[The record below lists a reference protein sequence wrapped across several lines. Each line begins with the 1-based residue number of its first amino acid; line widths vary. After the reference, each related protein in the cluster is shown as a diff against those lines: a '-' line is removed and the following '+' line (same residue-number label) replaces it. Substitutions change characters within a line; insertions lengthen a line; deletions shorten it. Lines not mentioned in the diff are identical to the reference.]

1 MVDSQAVAQDQD
13 LLDKAV
19 AEGGAYE
26 VLNKR
31 LQDQGQQLRKQIEI
45 INQKRLEEF
54 KRSDMEVIGR
64 IRIRTEN
71 NSVARDIVRAGD
83 WLLFGYNVFLGLKK
97 ETRVE
102 DVFSLYKL
110 IEVEEGFDVEH
121 VELEGTFLKE
131 PNFVRDYT
139 ELYAY
144 YKDARLLQLTQ
155 NNGKLLASFQMGDK
169 ITDIRVFRWALSA
182 DHKQISYID
191 NRGERDIALP
201 APYDFEWQKTNRE
214 MRVNGKF
221 PHINVLDTV
230 FVETTGGDLTIKVEN
245 NTTTGLGIYSEPVT
259 DKTQSVDDASIEYA
273 QLGSLI
279 LLKILPYREEVWR
292 YLVYNTITQNVER
305 IDAIGQSCVQLPEDH
320 GIIFPGGYYLQNGEY
335 KKFDQSMEG
344 MRFKR
349 SVKSPNGEDV
359 LYIFY
364 EPSEGRSA
372 LFTYNMIER
381 RLQNPILGHGYAR
394 FDDGKMVIF
403 ASEGNEPIRVHPMQI
418 WQTPYLSEE
427 FAARQPTR
435 NTFWG
440 RIGNPELV
448 RGISDLYSLGRDIDS
463 KSVSVNHYNLIRE
476 NIRKLLD
483 SYSWLTDNHCGD
495 IVQSVREIAA
505 TSEAVL
511 DEYEKVESIRRQ
523 SAETLAQAEEQQKV
537 LITSLR
543 PDSWETIQEY
553 VDALHAITK
562 QLGYLLTIRD
572 YRYMDVAR
580 VDSLEEQLKK
590 SQLHISEATGV
601 FLSTAEALEPFSE
614 KLEALDAEAQA
625 ATTVV
630 QLEEPLTGLKGL
642 GDDLDTLSQLMSTLK
657 IDDANQRTLIV
668 EAISAIYGRLNQAR
682 ARSEQRRKSLRSNE
696 SVAQFGAQF
705 TLFTQS
711 ITNALSLATDPER
724 CDDQLSRLLVQLEE
738 LESQFS
744 DNEEFLTDILA
755 KREELLETFD
765 THKQALLDERQ
776 RKAQSLQDAALRIL
790 ESMKRR
796 TERFTTQEE
805 LNAFFAGDPL
815 ALKLRELSEKLR
827 ELKDSVRAD
836 DLDARLKSTKDQ
848 AIRSL
853 RDKSEIFEA
862 GGNVIKLGPRHRFS
876 VNTQELDLTIMPRGD
891 QLYTHLTGT
900 DYFESL
906 GTTELDELRDYWQ
919 YTTDSESPNLYR
931 GEYLAGLILHA
942 AEQNKDG
949 LSIDLL
955 EQQLKDPTQL
965 EKTVRDFAA
974 PRYRDGYERGIHD
987 HDACLL
993 LGKLIPLHRSV
1004 GLLRYPPLARGFAT
1018 LFWGRWKENIE
1029 AEKWPERAH
1038 TAMNM
1043 AQLFGSQQ
1051 ALKDL
1056 QVEIAQAMD
1065 SYLEVHGLPI
1075 DKQERSMAAEYLVA
1089 VLSAGVNIEFTF
1101 TRYAKQLM
1109 ETLQK
1114 RLEEAH
1120 MWLGFQQSLANLQGR
1135 TLARW
1140 ELAERW
1146 FSALCQTND
1155 NNVVI
1160 ETDDDL
1166 AALQSYIPEA
1176 VALSLLDNG
1185 VIWRFTEMDLRFSVE
1200 GLMGEH
1206 TRIQNTKMILGI
1218 DDFYER
1224 FGYQQQVFVPNF
1236 RRYQEFRQEV
1246 INRERNALRLEEF
1259 KPKPLSSFVRNRL
1272 INDIYLGVIGDNLA
1286 KQMGT
1291 VGENKRTDLMGLLM
1305 LISPPGYGKT
1315 TLMEYVANRLGLIFM
1330 KINGPA
1336 IGHEVT
1342 SVDPAQAPNATA
1354 RQELEKLNLALEMG
1368 NNVMLYV
1375 DDIQHTNPEF
1385 LQKFISL
1392 CDGTRRIEGVWKEK
1406 TKTYDMRGKKFCVIM
1421 AGNPYTESGEVFK
1434 IPDMLANR
1442 ADIYNLGDVLGGMED
1457 VFRLSY
1463 IENCLTSNPVLAPL
1477 ATRDMA
1483 DLYRFID
1490 KAEGKPF
1497 SSNELSYDY
1506 STAEVNEIVATL
1518 QHLMRARDLV
1528 YRVNLQYISSA
1539 AQADKYRVE
1548 PPFKLQGSYRNM
1560 NKLAEKITAVMNEQE
1575 LMQLLE
1581 DHYQGEAQLLTT
1593 GAEEN
1598 LLKLA
1603 EIRGNMTEH
1612 QQERWE
1618 QIKRDF
1624 LRNKSMGGD
1633 DNIGNRVVAQ
1643 LVDLSEGVKNIATR
1657 PEPERAPWESVIG
1670 QFAEMI
1676 AALKQKPEPAP
1687 WDKML
1692 SGIAHIADVMDK
1704 EPEPA
1709 PWDKVTKP
1717 LAKISEALQDKP
1729 ETNIQVVNQPV
1740 PGLDAVLTTL
1750 AETLEYSFM
1759 PVLKTMDKKLDLDL
1773 RNHQRMQDIITE
1785 LKLLGQHVGMHPK
1798 QSIETKVKAGKP
1810 TESSYQ
1816 EDAE

>member
-1 MVDSQAVAQDQD
+1 MADSQAVVQEQE

-31 LQDQGQQLRKQIEI
+31 LHEQGQQLSKQVEI
-45 INQKRLEEF
+45 INQQRLDEF
-54 KRSDMEVIGR
+54 KRSDMQVIGR

-71 NSVARDIVRAGD
+71 NSVARDIVRVGD

-97 ETRVE
+97 ETHVE
-102 DVFSLYKL
+102 DVFSLHKL
-110 IEVEEGFDVEH
+110 IAIDDGFDVEH
-121 VELEGTFLKE
+121 IPLEGTFLSD
-131 PNFVRDYT
+131 PSFVRDFS

-144 YKDARLLQLTQ
+144 YKDAKLLQLAH
-155 NNGKLLASFQMGDK
+155 NNGRLLASFQMGDK
-169 ITDIRVFRWALSA
+169 VSDIRVFRWSLSA
-182 DHKQISYID
+182 DQKEVSYID
-191 NRGERDIALP
+191 NRGDRDIALP

-214 MRVNGKF
+214 MRVNGKY
-221 PHINVLDTV
+221 PHINILDTV
-230 FVETTGGDLTIKVEN
+230 FVETIGGDLTVKIEN
-245 NTTTGLGIYSEPVT
+245 NTSTGLGIYSEPVI
-259 DKTQSVDDASIEYA
+259 DKTQSVDDGQIEYA
-273 QLGSLI
+273 KLGSLI
-279 LLKILPYREEVWR
+279 LLKILPYREEAWR
-292 YLVYNTITQNVER
+292 YFVYNTINQTVER
-305 IDAIGQSCVQLPEDH
+305 IDEIGLSCVQLPEDH

-335 KKFDQSMEG
+335 KKFDLSMSG

-349 SVKSPNGEDV
+349 SAKSPNGEDV

-364 EPSEGRSA
+364 EPSEGRSV
-372 LFTYNMIER
+372 LFIYNMIER
-381 RLQNPILGHGYAR
+381 RLQNPIVGHGYAR

-403 ASEGNEPIRVHPMQI
+403 ANEGEEPIRVHPMQV
-418 WQTPYLSEE
+418 WQTPYMSEE
-427 FAARQPTR
+427 YVASQPAS

-448 RGISDLYSLGRDIDS
+448 RGISDLYSLGRDINN

-483 SYSWLTDNHCGD
+483 TYNWLSDSHCGD
-495 IVQSVREIAA
+495 VVQSVREIAA
-505 TSEAVL
+505 TSDAVL

-523 SAETLAQAEEQQKV
+523 SAEALTQAEQQQKT

-553 VDALHAITK
+553 VDGLQGISK
-562 QLGYLLTIRD
+562 QLGRLLTIREN
-572 YRYMDVAR
+572 RYMNVTK
-580 VDSLEEQLKK
+580 VDELESQLKEA
-590 SQLHISEATGV
+590 QLKIAEATGN
-601 FLSTAEALEPFSE
+601 FLSTPEALEPFSE
-614 KLEALDAEAQA
+614 QLKVLDAQVQEVK
-625 ATTVV
+625 TGI
-630 QLEEPLTGLKGL
+630 QLEEPLQGLKDL
-642 GDDLDTLSQLMSTLK
+642 GDSLDTISQLMSSLK

-668 EAISAIYGRLNQAR
+668 EAISSIYGRLNQAKAR
-682 ARSEQRRKSLRSNE
+682 AEQRRKSLRGQE

-705 TLFTQS
+705 TLFSQS
-711 ITNALSLATDPER
+711 ITNALSLAIDPER

-744 DNEEFLTDILA
+744 DSEEFLTDILS
-755 KREELLETFD
+755 KREELLETFES
-765 THKQALLDERQ
+765 HKQSLLDERQ

-796 TERFTTQEE
+796 TERLTTQEE

-848 AIRSL
+848 AVRSL

-876 VNTQELDLTIMPRGD
+876 VNTQELDLTIMPRGE

-906 GTTELDELRDYWQ
+906 GKTELDDLKDYWQ
-919 YTTDSESPNLYR
+919 YNSESESPNLYR

-942 AEQNKDG
+942 AENNENG
-949 LSIDLL
+949 LTIDLL
-955 EQQLKDPTQL
+955 EQQLKDPVLL

-987 HDACLL
+987 HDAVLL
-993 LGKLIPLHRSV
+993 LTKLIPLHRSV
-1004 GLLRYPPLARGFAT
+1004 GLLRYPPLARGFAV
-1018 LFWGRWKENIE
+1018 LFWGRWKDNIE
-1029 AEKWPERAH
+1029 AEKWPERANN
-1038 TAMNM
+1038 AMNM

-1051 ALKDL
+1051 ALKEL
-1056 QVEIAQAMD
+1056 QVEISQAM
-1065 SYLEVHGLPI
+1065 SGYLEVHHLPI
-1075 DKQERSMAAEYLVA
+1075 DAQTRSMAAEYLVN
-1089 VLSAGVNIEFTF
+1089 VLTAGVNVDFAF

-1109 ETLQK
+1109 ESLKK
-1114 RLEEAH
+1114 RLENAQ
-1120 MWLGFQQSLANLQGR
+1120 MWLGFQQSLSNLQGR

-1140 ELAERW
+1140 ELATGW
-1146 FSALCQTND
+1146 FTALCNAND
-1155 NNVVI
+1155 NEVVI

-1166 AALQSYIPEA
+1166 GALKNYIPEA
-1176 VALSLLDNG
+1176 VALSLLDES
-1185 VIWRFTEMDLRFSVE
+1185 VLWRFTEMDLRFSVE

-1206 TRIQNTKMILGI
+1206 DRIKDTKMILGI
-1218 DDFYER
+1218 DDFYDR
-1224 FGYQQQVFVPNF
+1224 YAYQQQVFVPAYQ
-1236 RRYQEFRQEV
+1236 RYQMLRQEV
-1246 INRERNALRLEEF
+1246 IVRERNALRLEEF

-1272 INDIYLGVIGDNLA
+1272 INDVYLGIIGDNLA

-1336 IGHEVT
+1336 IGHQVT

-1392 CDGTRRIEGVWKEK
+1392 CDGTRRIEGVWKGQ
-1406 TKTYDMRGKKFCVIM
+1406 TKTYDMRGKKFCVVM
-1421 AGNPYTESGEVFK
+1421 AGNPYTESGDVFK

-1463 IENCLTSNPVLAPL
+1463 IENCLTSNPVLSPL

-1483 DLYRFID
+1483 DLYRFVD
-1490 KAEGKPF
+1490 KADGKPF

-1506 STAEVNEIVATL
+1506 SAAEVNEIVSTL

-1528 YRVNLQYISSA
+1528 YKVNLQYISSA

-1560 NKLAEKITAVMNEQE
+1560 NKLAEKITAVMNDQE

-1603 EIRGNMTEH
+1603 DLRGNMTEQ

-1624 LRNKSMGGD
+1624 LRNKTMGGD
-1633 DNIGNRVVAQ
+1633 ESIGNRVVAQ
-1643 LVDLSEGVKNIATR
+1643 LLDLSEGVKSIATR
-1657 PEPERAPWESVIG
+1657 PEPQTPWEQLTG

-1676 AALKQKPEPAP
+1676 VALKQQPEPAP
-1687 WDKML
+1687 WDKL
-1692 SGIAHIADVMDK
+1692 FKEFGRLAQVMDK
-1704 EPEPA
+1704 QPEPA
-1709 PWDKVTKP
+1709 PWDKVIEP
-1717 LAKISEALQDKP
+1717 LSHISEALQDKP

-1740 PGLDAVLTTL
+1740 PGLDGVLTAL
-1750 AETLEYSFM
+1750 AETLEYTFM
-1759 PVLKTMDKKLDLDL
+1759 PMLKTMDKKLDLDL

-1798 QSIETKVKAGKP
+1798 QMIETTVKAGTNTQSNYK
-1810 TESSYQ
+1810 
-1816 EDAE
+1816 EDAN